1 MMENKI
7 KMIIADDE
15 ILFRSGISFLL
26 QREKNIDIVFE
37 ASNGQE
43 VIDYLKSSENKPD
56 IILMDLKMPELNGVE
71 ATKIVHKYY
80 PEIKVIAL
88 TSYNSNSFILNMIQ
102 VGASSYLVKNSTPTE
117 MIFTINE
124 VAEKGFY
131 YNDFVL
137 QVIQDNITF
146 EKNKQ
151 KSNFDGD
158 YLTAREKEILFLI
171 CQQMSAVEISEKT
184 FISPRTVEGHR
195 NNLMIKTGSK
205 NVAGLV
211 VYAFQNGLI
220 DMNEL

>member
-7 KMIIADDE
+7 KIIIADDE

-26 QREKNIDIVFE
+26 QREKNIHIVFE

-43 VIDYLKSSENKPD
+43 VIEYLKITENKPD

-102 VGASSYLVKNSTPTE
+102 VGASSYLVKNATPTE

-151 KSNFDGD
+151 KSNFDGS
-158 YLTAREKEILFLI
+158 YLTSREKEILLMI
-171 CQQMSAVEISEKT
+171 CKQMSAVEISEKT

-211 VYAFQNGLI
+211 VYAFQHGLI

>member
-1 MMENKI
+1 MDNKI

-26 QREKNIDIVFE
+26 QREENIDIVFE
-37 ASNGQE
+37 ANNGQE
-43 VIDYLKSSENKPD
+43 VIDYLKTSDNKPD
-56 IILMDLKMPELNGVE
+56 LILMDLKMPELNGVE

-88 TSYNSNSFILNMIQ
+88 TSYNSNSFINNMIQ
-102 VGASSYLVKNSTPTE
+102 VGASSYLVKNSTPNE

-124 VAEKGFY
+124 VATKGFY

-137 QVIQDNITF
+137 QVIQDNIAF

-151 KSNFDGD
+151 KSNFDGG
-158 YLTAREKEILFLI
+158 YLTAREKEILLMI
-171 CQQMSAVEISEKT
+171 CKQMSAVEISEKT

-220 DMNEL
+220 DMNAL